1 MNNRSFSE
9 EEMRQREK
17 EERSRLRKQE
27 QAYREAQRGVYSR
40 IYQEQDAMPEDYRA
54 AFWEDPRD
62 RLYDQD
68 RRAAQKGDDWA
79 AERRQIQEELW
90 DDPWPKSR
98 GDRRTEPPVDPPR
111 RPSRPTPPP
120 QDREPASSRL

>member
-79 AERRQIQEELW
+79 AERRQIQEAVSYTHL
-90 DDPWPKSR
+90 
-98 GDRRTEPPVDPPR
+98 TL
-111 RPSRPTPPP
+111 PTK
-120 QDREPASSRL
+120 A